1 MALAEPLATEDA
13 FFRALEQ
20 GDASRLESLLTGDF
34 LIVDVMRG
42 GTAGRAEFL
51 GPLASGD
58 LKFERVELV
67 ERAVRHYGD
76 VAVVVGRTA
85 MTGAFAGQ
93 QFTAA
98 SRYTHVFV
106 QADGTWKL
114 ASAQG
119 TQIIE

>member
-20 GDASRLESLLTGDF
+20 GDAARLQSLLTDDF

-67 ERAVRHYGD
+67 ERAVRHYGA

-93 QFTAA
+93 TFTAA

-106 QADGTWKL
+106 QSNGTWQL

-119 TQIIE
+119 TQILD

>member
-20 GDASRLESLLTGDF
+20 GDATRLESLLTDDF

-51 GPLASGD
+51 GPLAGGD
-58 LKFERVELV
+58 LTFERVELV
-67 ERAVRHYGD
+67 ERAVRHYGT

-93 QFTAA
+93 PFTAA

-106 QADGTWKL
+106 QADGTWQL

-119 TQIIE
+119 TQILD